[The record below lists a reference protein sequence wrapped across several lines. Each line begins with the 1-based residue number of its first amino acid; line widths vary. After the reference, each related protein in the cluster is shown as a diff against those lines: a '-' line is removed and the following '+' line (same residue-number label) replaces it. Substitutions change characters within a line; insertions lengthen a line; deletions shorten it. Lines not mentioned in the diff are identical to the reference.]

1 MSARVLVAISLLATL
16 ALTQGLAG
24 CGQTGPL
31 HMPADA
37 PAGEGYLIGSNPNA
51 KKKAEA
57 QPAATPPAAAVP
69 AETPADTAPETPAST
84 TP

>member
-1 MSARVLVAISLLATL
+1 MSARALLAVSLLATL
-16 ALTQGLAG
+16 ALSQFLAG

-37 PAGEGYLIGSNPNA
+37 PAGEGYLIGSNPNV

-57 QPAATPPAAAVP
+57 KPAAAP
-69 AETPADTAPETPAST
+69 PAAETPADAAPAST

>member
-1 MSARVLVAISLLATL
+1 MSARVLVAVSLLATL
-16 ALTQGLAG
+16 ALSQILAG

-37 PAGEGYLIGSNPNA
+37 PAGEGYLIGSNPNV
-51 KKKAEA
+51 KKKADA
-57 QPAATPPAAAVP
+57 KPAAAPPAAATPAATPADAA
-69 AETPADTAPETPAST
+69 PAST

>member
-1 MSARVLVAISLLATL
+1 MSARVLVAVSLLATL

-31 HMPADA
+31 HLPADA
-37 PAGEGYLIGSNPNA
+37 PSGEGYLIGSNPNA
-51 KKKAEA
+51 KKKAGA
-57 QPAATPPAAAVP
+57 QPAAALPAVESPAEVP
-69 AETPADTAPETPAST
+69 APT